1 MVKPLLKVVRVP
13 CSADLRISS
22 LRPQSLIV
30 AERDTRPEAAL
41 QTRPAGWHDADLM
54 TAAPSTEP
62 DVGGDSELRKA
73 MANAA
78 RDPSLDRIAGFSD
91 AVFAFAITLLILAIR
106 IPHPTDEDAGR
117 GLLALLTQEWR
128 SYLAFALSFM
138 LVGINW
144 TNHRVMWSKFQR
156 SDHQLVWLN
165 LLYLMI
171 GVVFIPI
178 PTAVLGAWLGSSD
191 NTNQVVAAVFYGVAA
206 TAGGITYNVVWWYG
220 AHVAKLT
227 YPQLSARV
235 RRSHTLTWGAAPV
248 GAAILTAV
256 AFFNPSLAVAGL
268 VSLVFAYVLP
278 LPRLLVYRRRER
290 AQSGS
295 RRP

>member
-1 MVKPLLKVVRVP
+1 
-13 CSADLRISS
+13 
-22 LRPQSLIV
+22 
-30 AERDTRPEAAL
+30 
-41 QTRPAGWHDADLM
+41 M
-54 TAAPSTEP
+54 TAAPSSEP

-73 MANAA
+73 MAHDA

-156 SDHQLVWLN
+156 SDHQLIWLN

-206 TAGGITYNVVWWYG
+206 TVGGITYNVVWWYG

-235 RRSHTLTWGAAPV
+235 RRSHTLAWGAAPV
-248 GAAILTAV
+248 GAAILTVV

-268 VSLVFAYVLP
+268 VALVFAYVLP
-278 LPRLLVYRRRER
+278 LPRLLVFWRRER
-290 AQSGS
+290 AQSRS